1 MLRFLATPLRVSQP
15 RLLLPRVQSSVV
27 SSWFTRAQSSAAA
40 APAESALD
48 AVSDS
53 VQQPAPPLRYT
64 SDMRPPGDT
73 SRKWVKVDEQ
83 GRAYATGRRKTAVA
97 RVWVWETPDDQLAA
111 VRINKQSLSR
121 FFGGHWMQRHTVL
134 APFFETGTTGKYSVT
149 ATVRGGGINGQA
161 EAVRHGIATALQ
173 GLDALLRPTL
183 KRAGFMKRDPRRRER
198 KKPGQTGARRKFQWV
213 KR

>member
-1 MLRFLATPLRVSQP
+1 MLRFLPLRLSQS
-15 RLLLPRVQSSVV
+15 RRLLPRGLDGL
-27 SSWFTRAQSSAAA
+27 FRAQHSAAT
-40 APAESALD
+40 APALD
-48 AVSDS
+48 AATSTPHP
-53 VQQPAPPLRYT
+53 PAPPLRYT
-64 SDMRPPGDT
+64 SDMRPVGDT
-73 SRKWVKVDEQ
+73 SRKWVKVDAQ

-97 RVWVWETPDDQLAA
+97 RVWVWPTPDAQLAS
-111 VRINKQSLSR
+111 VQINKQSLSR
-121 FFGGHWMQRHTVL
+121 FFGGHWMQRHSVL
-134 APFFETGTTGKYSVT
+134 APFFKTGTTGKYSVA